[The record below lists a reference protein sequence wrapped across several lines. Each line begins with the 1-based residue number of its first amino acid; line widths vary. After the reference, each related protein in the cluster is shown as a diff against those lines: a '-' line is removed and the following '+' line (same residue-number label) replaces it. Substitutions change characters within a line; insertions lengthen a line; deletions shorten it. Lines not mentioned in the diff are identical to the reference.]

1 MRGCRSASGN
11 INTKTGWQQ
20 SLCEVV
26 KYMPRSAELDAAAQ
40 DGIGMRDGT
49 GVRKQLNG
57 KRGLTAKVLHL
68 ARENRSPNRDRE
80 LSVGELNGRENRSEK
95 VNLIFRL
102 PSHFGAR
109 QYLTN

>member
-1 MRGCRSASGN
+1 MPRRGTGSGC
-11 INTKTGWQQ
+11 KTGQEFGRW
-20 SLCEVV
+20 
-26 KYMPRSAELDAAAQ
+26 
-40 DGIGMRDGT
+40 I
-49 GVRKQLNG
+49 NG

-80 LSVGELNGRENRSEK
+80 LSAGELNGRENRSEK

-102 PSHFGAR
+102 PSHFGAP